1 MKVEIRCPGCDKG
14 YLVDESGGEFGC
26 PACQT
31 VLRWGAPTPVA
42 APAPVRAVAA
52 ASQAPAKPA
61 LPRSTIPLSGSANA
75 ATATARKI
83 SAPSEEAEDVVCP
96 RCNLHFV
103 PRQQTAAARS
113 SSERATVLV
122 VEDMPYFLAI
132 AEDALS
138 PTYEVRTAATSAEAL
153 AALGKGDVDLMV
165 LDLTLDGG
173 DQGIELLRGLAFKPC
188 PILIFTAQDESEMYG
203 APWDELQTLG
213 ADDMVLKGM
222 NAGESL
228 LKKVGALLGKPW
240 DEDD

>member
-1 MKVEIRCPGCDKG
+1 MKVEIRCPGCQKA
-14 YLVDESGGEFGC
+14 YLVDETGGEFGC
-26 PACQT
+26 PGCSM
-31 VLRWGAPTPVA
+31 VLRWGSRP
-42 APAPVRAVAA
+42 AA
-52 ASQAPAKPA
+52 ARPKRSAAAGAAAVKPA
-61 LPRSTIPLSGSANA
+61 RSRPPIPLSGSAKAAA
-75 ATATARKI
+75 ATAPKI
-83 SAPSEEAEDVVCP
+83 TVPPQELEDVVCP
-96 RCNLHFV
+96 RCKLHFV
-103 PRQQTAAARS
+103 PRQQSAAEKS
-113 SSERATVLV
+113 SSVRATVLV
-122 VEDMPYFLAI
+122 VEDMPYFLTI

-138 PTYEVRTAATSAEAL
+138 PTYEVRTASTSAEAL
-153 AALGKGDVDLMV
+153 VGLGKGDIDLMV

-203 APWDELQTLG
+203 DSWDELRSLG